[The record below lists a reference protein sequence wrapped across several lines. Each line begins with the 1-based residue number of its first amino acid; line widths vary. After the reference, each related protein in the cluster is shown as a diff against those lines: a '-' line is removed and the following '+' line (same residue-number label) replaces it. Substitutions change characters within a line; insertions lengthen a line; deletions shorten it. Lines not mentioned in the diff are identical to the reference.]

1 MVVGALITAT
11 IVIIMITVIT
21 VATVKMLMVEE
32 TDLVLQQRQKIS
44 SVELK
49 DSWQQVL

>member
-11 IVIIMITVIT
+11 ITIIITVIT
-21 VATVKMLMVEE
+21 VATVEILMVEE
-32 TDLVLQQRQKIS
+32 TALVLQRRQKTS